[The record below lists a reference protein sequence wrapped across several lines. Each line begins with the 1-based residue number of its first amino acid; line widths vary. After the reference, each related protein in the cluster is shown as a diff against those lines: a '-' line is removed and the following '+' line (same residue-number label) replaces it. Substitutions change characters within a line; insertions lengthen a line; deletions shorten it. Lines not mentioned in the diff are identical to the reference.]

1 MKNGKYIYH
10 AKGIHK
16 KTGVNKQYQ
25 AKYMSRTLSAKRR
38 IFHNV
43 NLITNVPALKNRFP
57 KYMKQ
62 KQN

>member
-25 AKYMSRTLSAKRR
+25 AKYTWVEHYQQKEGYFITSISLPMYLHLRTDSQ
-38 IFHNV
+38 N
-43 NLITNVPALKNRFP
+43 TWSKN
-57 KYMKQ
+57 
-62 KQN
+62 